1 MTPEQHSFHYPLLT
15 QLLVPKED
23 PRDPSS
29 CGAFWPT
36 VTCLSVHVQPP
47 KKPAVLEKGQ
57 ASKLGH
63 MLHPPLKYS
72 PNSGLHGHHGNS
84 RGPRP
89 FGSFLDFLVK
99 GQVLDSLQMV
109 VEKATERMATMKT
122 EAGVPLVEV
131 QDPVEVPKGRRRVR
145 ARPSLSTM
153 HRHRGRSS
161 LCTGNPNNYPSC
173 SSSMSDSHSN
183 FTAGWLGSRRQDS
196 DLGYHGLGPLPPMK
210 DKLLQKSLKR
220 LLRLENRGVRSGA
233 MAWCGEYRAQ
243 PEPRA
248 RANPGLAAPGCL

>member
-1 MTPEQHSFHYPLLT
+1 M
-15 QLLVPKED
+15 
-23 PRDPSS
+23 
-29 CGAFWPT
+29 
-36 VTCLSVHVQPP
+36 QPP
-47 KKPAVLEKGQ
+47 KKPAVPEKGQ

-63 MLHPPLKYS
+63 MPHPSLKYS
-72 PNSGLHGHHGNS
+72 PNSGLHGHHRNS

-99 GQVLDSLQMV
+99 DQVLDSLQMV

-153 HRHRGRSS
+153 HRHHGQPN
-161 LCTGNPNNYPSC
+161 LCAGNPNNYPSC

-183 FTAGWLGSRRQDS
+183 FTAGGLGSCSRDS
-196 DLGYHGLGPLPPMK
+196 DLGYHGLGPLPPMR
-210 DKLLQKSLKR
+210 DKLQQEKSLKR
-220 LLRLENRGVRSGA
+220 LLQLENRGVRSGA
-233 MAWCGEYRAQ
+233 MVWGGEYRAQ
-243 PEPRA
+243 PKPRT